1 VALKAVFFD
10 VGETLVDETRLWTAV
25 ARHHGVPPLTL
36 MGVLGGMIERRQ
48 HHRAVHDL
56 LARGRPPAPWPD
68 IEAGDFYP
76 DALPCLAECR
86 AAGWRIG
93 LAGNQPRAA
102 EEALDRL
109 GLDIDVVASSEAWG
123 VEKPSPE
130 FFAKVVDAA
139 GCDDPGEVAYVG
151 DRVDN
156 DVVGAHAAGLVAV
169 FVIRGP
175 WGWLQ
180 KDWDEAAQADLT
192 VSDLSGLADKLR
204 RLPG

>member
-1 VALKAVFFD
+1 MALKAVFFD
-10 VGETLVDETRLWTAV
+10 VGETLVDETRMWTAV
-25 ARHHGVPPLTL
+25 ARHHGIPPFTL
-36 MGVLGGMIERRQ
+36 MAVLGGVIERGQ
-48 HHRAVHDL
+48 HHGAVHDL
-56 LARGRPPAPWPD
+56 LAPDRPRAPWPD

-76 DALPCLAECR
+76 DALACLAECR

-93 LAGNQPRAA
+93 LAGNQPTAA
-102 EEALDRL
+102 EHALNRL
-109 GLDIDVVASSEAWG
+109 GLDVDVVASSESWG

-130 FFAKVVDAA
+130 FFERVVGAA

-156 DVVGAHAAGLVAV
+156 DVAPAHAAGLVAV
-169 FVIRGP
+169 FVVRGP

-180 KDWDEAAQADLT
+180 KDWDEAGQADLT
-192 VSDLSGLADKLR
+192 VADLVGLAGKLK